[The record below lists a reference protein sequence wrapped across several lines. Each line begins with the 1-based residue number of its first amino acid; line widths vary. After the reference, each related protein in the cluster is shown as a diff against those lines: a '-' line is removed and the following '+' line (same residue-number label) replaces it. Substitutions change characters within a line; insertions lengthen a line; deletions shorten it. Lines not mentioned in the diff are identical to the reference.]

1 MMDEHAKEQLLIR
14 FRAYLEAA
22 DLVAEEGAPAGDG
35 PDLFTLLAELAGLK
49 AEVKVE
55 SRQVKAALDQFR
67 ELFDLLRQA
76 QQRLE
81 EDLGRQQGREA
92 GDRQNAERDL
102 LLELLDLRDRLQ
114 AGLDQGLGYR
124 PGWLARRGGAET
136 FVAGMSEGLGMNLRR
151 LDDILHRRGVRPI
164 PVLDRPFDPQ
174 TMHAGEVTEDPA
186 RPEGQV
192 VSERRRGF
200 TQHDRLLRAAEVVVN
215 KLKVEAS

>member
-1 MMDEHAKEQLLIR
+1 MMDERDKEYLLAR

-22 DLVAEEGAPAGDG
+22 GATPEEAPVAGDG
-35 PDLFTLLAELAGLK
+35 PDLFTLLAEVAGLK

-81 EDLGRQQGREA
+81 DDLNRQQQREDMGRQA
-92 GDRQNAERDL
+92 AEQDL

-114 AGLDQGLGYR
+114 AGLNQGQGYS

-136 FVAGMSEGLGMNLRR
+136 FVAGMSQGLGMNLRR
-151 LDDILHRRGVRPI
+151 LDEILHRRGVRPLQ
-164 PVLDRPFDPQ
+164 VLERAFDPQ
-174 TMHAGEVTEDPA
+174 TMHAGEVTEDRA
-186 RPEGQV
+186 RPAGQV
-192 VSERRRGF
+192 VGELRKGF
-200 TQHDRLLRAAEVVVN
+200 THHDRLLRAAEVVVN
-215 KLKVEAS
+215 KLKAEAS

>member
-1 MMDEHAKEQLLIR
+1 MDEHVKEQLLIR
-14 FRAYLEAA
+14 FRAYIEAA
-22 DLVAEEGAPAGDG
+22 DLGAEEGAPAGDG

-81 EDLGRQQGREA
+81 DDLGRQQQREDTGRQA
-92 GDRQNAERDL
+92 AEQDL

-114 AGLDQGLGYR
+114 AGLDQGLGYS
-124 PGWLARRGGAET
+124 PGWLARRGGAGA

-151 LDDILHRRGVRPI
+151 LDEILHRRGVRPI

-174 TMHAGEVTEDPA
+174 TMHAGEVTEDQA
-186 RPEGQV
+186 RPAGQV
-192 VSERRRGF
+192 VGELRKGF
-200 TQHDRLLRAAEVVVN
+200 THRDRLLRAAEVVVN

>member
-1 MMDEHAKEQLLIR
+1 MEERDKEQLVTR
-14 FRAYLEAA
+14 FRAYIDAA
-22 DLVAEEGAPAGDG
+22 DATPDEATPTGDG

-49 AEVKVE
+49 AEIKVE

-81 EDLGRQQGREA
+81 GDLNRQQQREDLTRQA
-92 GDRQNAERDL
+92 AEQDQ

-114 AGLDQGLGYR
+114 AGLDQGQGYS
-124 PGWLARRGGAET
+124 PGWLARRGRAGA

-151 LDDILHRRGVRPI
+151 LDDILHRRGVRPLQVI
-164 PVLDRPFDPQ
+164 GQPFDPQ

-186 RPEGQV
+186 RPAGHV
-192 VSERRRGF
+192 VGELRKGF
-200 TQHDRLLRAAEVVVN
+200 THRDRLLRAAEVVVN
-215 KLKVEAS
+215 KLKAEVS